1 MIADVAVG
9 GKSDDLTLQAD
20 TTHSQF
26 IINDPNAIL
35 GIVGTVTGAT
45 ESVDDHTVYVPFAA
59 VTGSQIQVNTGA
71 GNDTL
76 TVDDSLGVFSKVI
89 VYNAGTHIATPTQSV
104 SFAVG
109 SATLGQTYAVGDTLN
124 VNDGSD
130 ATPGTTFI
138 TSTAVERVGGDTILV
153 SGIQTLNL
161 TTGTAEETVS
171 IFGTPAS
178 LTTITAHGD
187 LFMQVSGT
195 ADFSS
200 LVVNAAAGGFITAG
214 VNSTGLGSLLQFNGG
229 SAANTYVVFGTGQA
243 AGLQLN
249 GGSGNDVM
257 YLLASASG
265 SFLALNGGTGTDSF
279 VITGSNGSVNGDLG
293 TMAVNGQ
300 GGTTDQL
307 VMNDSDATGT
317 HTYTVQST
325 NVSRS
330 GMGPLSYQG
339 IGVLSILLGQGANT
353 LQVYSEASGTVTVLY
368 GEGGSDNDYVT
379 VAQTSGYKNLVF
391 MGGGGTETLHVLDG
405 AGRSKYT
412 PSTPP
417 RQSGKKSGTVQ
428 VLPRGGVLST
438 IEFAAFDA
446 ILYS

>member
-1 MIADVAVG
+1 M
-9 GKSDDLTLQAD
+9 
-20 TTHSQF
+20 
-26 IINDPNAIL
+26 
-35 GIVGTVTGAT
+35 
-45 ESVDDHTVYVPFAA
+45 
-59 VTGSQIQVNTGA
+59 
-71 GNDTL
+71 
-76 TVDDSLGVFSKVI
+76 
-89 VYNAGTHIATPTQSV
+89 
-104 SFAVG
+104 
-109 SATLGQTYAVGDTLN
+109 
-124 VNDGSD
+124 
-130 ATPGTTFI
+130 
-138 TSTAVERVGGDTILV
+138 GGDTILV